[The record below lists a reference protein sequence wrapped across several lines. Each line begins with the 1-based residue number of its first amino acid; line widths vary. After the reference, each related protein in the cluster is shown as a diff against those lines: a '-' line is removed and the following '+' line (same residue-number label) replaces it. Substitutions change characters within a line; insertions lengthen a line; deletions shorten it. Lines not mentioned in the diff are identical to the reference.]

1 MLVAGLSLFGLLAC
15 GALGYAVYLLLWPKG
30 WVIPWL
36 KGSAGLLLSCF
47 AIALLFSLFD
57 FWSYSRSPKE
67 ENLGTVSITKQAHQ
81 NYVLTLK
88 TPSGKSKNYA
98 LLGDQWQ
105 LDVRM
110 LTWKGPFNADPL
122 YRLDRLSGRYL
133 SLEQERRSPRTLYS
147 LNTSGTID
155 LWQWFDSVGFLF
167 DAQYGNSVY
176 MPLAEGAV
184 FYIYMTPNGL
194 ISRAANE
201 IAAQSLGKRW

>member
-1 MLVAGLSLFGLLAC
+1 MLIGSLSVLGLLVCA
-15 GALGYAVYLLLWPKG
+15 ALGFAVFLLLWPKN
-30 WVIPWL
+30 WLIPWL
-36 KGSAGLLLSCF
+36 KGTAGLLLAFF
-47 AIALLFSLFD
+47 AVALLFSLFD
-57 FWSYSRSPKE
+57 FWSYSRSAKE
-67 ENLGTVSITKQAHQ
+67 ESLGTVSISKQAHQ
-81 NYVLTLK
+81 NFVLTL
-88 TPSGKSKNYA
+88 TDSSGKSKSYP

-110 LTWKGPFNADPL
+110 LTWKGPFHADPL

-133 SLEQERRSPRTLYS
+133 ALEQERRSPRTLYP
-147 LNTSGTID
+147 LEQSGIID
-155 LWQWFDSVGFLF
+155 LWQWFNSVGFLF
-167 DAQYGNSVY
+167 DAQYGNAVY